1 MNDDAKISFPCD
13 YPIKIVG
20 MHTDDF
26 VDRVTM
32 IVRQHVTELVPE
44 KVTVRMSRNDRYCS
58 VTCNIVATGELQLQ
72 AINKALQADPA
83 VSMVL

>member
-1 MNDDAKISFPCD
+1 MNDDTKISFPCD

-20 MHTDDF
+20 THTEDF

-32 IVRQHVTELVPE
+32 IVRQHAADLEE
-44 KVTVRMSRNDRYCS
+44 DKISVRMSRNDRFCS
-58 VTCNIVATGELQLQ
+58 VTFVIVATGELQLQ
-72 AINKALQADPA
+72 AINTALQAEPC